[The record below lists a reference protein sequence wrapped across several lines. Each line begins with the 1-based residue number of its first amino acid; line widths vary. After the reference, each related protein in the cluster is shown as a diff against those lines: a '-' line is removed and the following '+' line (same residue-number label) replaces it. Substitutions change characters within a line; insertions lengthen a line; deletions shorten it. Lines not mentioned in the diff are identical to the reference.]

1 MNEHR
6 RIKRNS
12 NIKKLPLN
20 CRIDGSGE
28 IEESPDA
35 SEDELDEKPRN
46 DVELLADV
54 HQIEEEK

>member
-6 RIKRNS
+6 RKKRNS
-12 NIKKLPLN
+12 NIQKLPLN
-20 CRIDGSGE
+20 CSIDGSGE

>member
-1 MNEHR
+1 MN
-6 RIKRNS
+6 S
-12 NIKKLPLN
+12 
-20 CRIDGSGE
+20 RIDGSGE